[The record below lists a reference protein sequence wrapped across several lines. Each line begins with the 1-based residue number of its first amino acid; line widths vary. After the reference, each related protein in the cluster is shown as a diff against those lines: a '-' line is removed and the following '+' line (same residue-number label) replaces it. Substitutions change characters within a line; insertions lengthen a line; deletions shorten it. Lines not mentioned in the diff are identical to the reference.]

1 MVVTNS
7 MKIDCL
13 PGALLFAILFCGI
26 LTQTSYAKN
35 NSDNLISL
43 SVKQTEISELYEM
56 LSRENNVNIL
66 LASGVEG
73 EVSVNL
79 YDISVR
85 DAIYAIASA
94 AGLAVERI
102 KKGYLIA
109 KRSEVGK
116 TIAGGMTDLRTF
128 KVQYSDSKKVS
139 EILENHLSEYG
150 KIDILEDRKILV
162 IEDLP
167 EFLDRIEKLLRLLD
181 QAPAQIL
188 LEAKIFTISLDDTQK
203 FGLDWTKTFAGG
215 GGSGNIGVEN
225 LGKQITDLA
234 IGSAAGPAG
243 LFFNYFNKNIE
254 VQLNLLSKKGRV
266 RALSTPSLLALE
278 HQEAEVIIGERT
290 GYRVTTTINQV
301 TTESVEFLESGVIL
315 RVTAFIDRFGRIMM
329 DIHPEVSKTTLN
341 DGIPSLSTTEV
352 HTRLLVEHGQ
362 TVFIGGLI
370 RNDVTSNHQGVPILE
385 DIPFLGSLFAKE
397 DDFSSSTETIVMIK
411 PQIINS
417 GNRSLITEQQERVDQ
432 FNDFSLQQSNKIDRF
447 FKEKFLYKKTEE
459 AENLN

>member
-1 MVVTNS
+1 
-7 MKIDCL
+7 MKIEFF
-13 PGALLFAILFCGI
+13 PRLLLSVILCCGTLMQTCYAIN
-26 LTQTSYAKN
+26 QSN
-35 NSDNLISL
+35 NLISL

-56 LSRENNVNIL
+56 LSRENKVNIL

-102 KKGYLIA
+102 KKGYLIT
-109 KRSEVGK
+109 KRSDVGK

-167 EFLDRIEKLLRLLD
+167 EFIDRIEKLLRVLD

-188 LEAKIFTISLDDTQK
+188 IEAKIFNIILDDSQK
-203 FGLDWTKTFAGG
+203 FGVDWTKTFAAGG
-215 GGSGNIGVEN
+215 GKGNIGVEN
-225 LGKQITDLA
+225 LGSQVLDLA

-243 LFFNYFNKNIE
+243 LFFNYFNNNIE
-254 VQLNLLSKKGRV
+254 VQLNLLSRKGRL
-266 RALSTPSLLALE
+266 RTLASPSLLALE
-278 HQEAEVIIGERT
+278 HQESQVIIGDRQ
-290 GYRVTTTINQV
+290 GYKLTTVNV
-301 TTESVEFLESGVIL
+301 GVSTESIEFLESGVIL

-329 DIHPEVSKTTLN
+329 DIHPEISSGTIK
-341 DGIPSLSTTEV
+341 DSLPTQQTTEV
-352 HTRLLVEHGQ
+352 HTQLLVEHGQ

-370 RNDVTSNHQGVPILE
+370 RNTITSSHQGIPILE
-385 DIPFLGSLFAKE
+385 DIPFLGLLFAKE
-397 DDFSSSTETIVMIK
+397 DDISNMTETIVMIK
-411 PQIINS
+411 PQIIS
-417 GNRSLITEQQERVDQ
+417 MGNTNLITSPQERVDQ
-432 FNDFSLQQSNKIDRF
+432 FNDFSQQQSNKIDRF
-447 FKEKFLYKKTEE
+447 FKEKFLYKKPEE
-459 AENLN
+459 SENLN